1 MQVHASTETRCNGNE
16 TSATAAVCELR
27 LTQDTT
33 TDKDAADKKK
43 RKEQNLMD
51 CCAPGSRIQKKSRR
65 SHQMLLPTHHHT
77 DTASSSPDEERT
89 TTNACQ
95 KIQHTGLQTS
105 NETRTEETRA
115 SERGVDVGPGIGIWS
130 VAMFGQDFVVSVLD
144 D

>member
-1 MQVHASTETRCNGNE
+1 
-16 TSATAAVCELR
+16 

-65 SHQMLLPTHHHT
+65 SHEMLLPTHHHT

-89 TTNACQ
+89 PTNACQ

-130 VAMFGQDFVVSVLD
+130 VAMFRQDFVASVLD